1 MATLVLSAV
10 GAAAGAVLG
19 PVGAIVGRAIGGLAG
34 ALIDETLL
42 HSMQPGQTGP
52 RLSDLNVLSS
62 TEGKAI
68 QQVYGRVR
76 VSGDIIWA
84 TQYEERAVKSG
95 GGKGGPSVQTYD
107 YYSNFAVGLC
117 LGPINHVARV
127 WADGVELDLTQ
138 ITMRVYTG
146 SRTQSP
152 DALILAVQPGG
163 VPAYRDL
170 AYVVF
175 ERLPLSDYG
184 NRIPQLAFEV
194 IRCVDTLETR
204 VKAVTMIPGATEFG
218 YQTTGLTSL
227 DASGATVTENRHI
240 QYQASDIEAALD
252 DLQAICPN
260 IERIALV
267 VAWFGDD
274 LRAGNCT
281 IAPRVMSNARV
292 VNADWS
298 VAGLNRSTARTV
310 SQVTP
315 TLDYGATTA
324 TAIAAFGGTPDDA
337 SVISAIQAINAR
349 GLKVTFYPFILMD
362 IPRGNTLPDPSGG
375 TGQGVFPWRGRITC
389 SPAAGAAGSVDKTA
403 IAGTQVAHF
412 VGAATASQFST
423 AGGIV
428 TYSGDE
434 WSFRRFIL
442 HYANLVTLAGGVDA
456 FLVGSELRGLTTVRS
471 GAGTYPFVSALV
483 RLAADVKAVLGSR
496 TKVSYGADWSEWF
509 GHQPQ
514 DGSHDVCFHL
524 DPFWASANVDFIG
537 IDSYVPLSDWRY
549 GTNLDAAIATSAKD
563 LTYLRRNVLAGEG
576 YDFYYASDTDRI
588 NQVRTPITDGAYA
601 EPWIFRYKDLP
612 SWWQSQHYNR
622 PGGVRAT
629 TPTAWVPKSKPFW
642 LTETGC
648 PAVDL
653 GPNEPNKFPDA
664 YSVEAGLPYFSN
676 GARDDL
682 AQRRFCEAMLSA
694 WDTSDPAH
702 LAAASLSTTSGAP
715 MLDPATIHLWTWDAR
730 PFPAFPALSSV
741 WADAANWR
749 TGHWLNGR
757 LGGTSVDAL
766 IRAIL
771 TDYGFT
777 AVETVAVDGCVDGYL
792 IDSVMTARSAVS
804 PLLSAWQI
812 DPVDT
817 GVSVRFAGRSRAAVA
832 AFSRD
837 MLVDP
842 GTSEVIELVRQQE
855 TELPHEVS
863 VTVSDVLR
871 DYHRSTVTSRRL
883 VGKSATAGKADLPV
897 IAPLDVTLQ
906 IADQWLHDLWVGR
919 ETANF
924 ALPPNAAAIEPG
936 DILNVD
942 TGSGTR
948 SLLVTRLT
956 DGLSRAI
963 ESRAIYT
970 GLYAPV
976 AGAVRTQTV
985 SPPATYGTPTVQIL
999 DIAHLSDT
1007 DPFYQPYLAVC
1018 ANPWPGTIAIWRQ
1031 TADGG
1036 SYQLIATHDQRATLG
1051 TTTTPFAHGVR
1062 SQFDR
1067 VTTLGVTL
1075 AAGSLASTPESS
1087 VLSGSNLAAVRNS
1100 AGVWEVFQFANA
1112 TLTAANAYTL
1122 SDFLR
1127 AQGGSEDAWLNP
1139 TPTGSPFVLLDTTLM
1154 PIPIKMADIGLPLTL
1169 RIGPASQDYTS
1180 AAYVS
1185 VTFTPAARGLLPW
1198 SPTDLHARRD
1208 PVSGD
1213 VTFTWVRRSRVPGV
1227 DGWGAGDAPL
1237 GEDTEAYELRL
1248 LSGATILRTFAV
1260 TSPICTY
1267 PAVQQAA
1274 DFGALQAS
1282 YTISVA
1288 QMSTLL
1294 GPGVWRTA
1302 TLSL

>member
-10 GAAAGAVLG
+10 GAAAGSVLG
-19 PVGAIVGRAIGGLAG
+19 PVGAIVGRAIGGIAG

-42 HSMQPGQTGP
+42 RSMQPSKTGP
-52 RLSDLNVLSS
+52 RLSDLNVMSS

-95 GGKGGPSVQTYD
+95 GGKGGPSVQSYD
-107 YYSNFAVGLC
+107 YYANFAVGLC
-117 LGPINHVARV
+117 LGAINHVARV
-127 WADGVELDLTQ
+127 WADGVEVDLSQ
-138 ITMRVYTG
+138 ITMRVYPG
-146 SRTQSP
+146 NRTQSP

-175 ERLPLSDYG
+175 ERLPLSNYG
-184 NRIPQLAFEV
+184 NRIPQLTFEV
-194 IRCVDTLETR
+194 IRCVDTLESR
-204 VKAVTMIPGATEFG
+204 VKAVTMIPGSTEFG
-218 YQTTGLTSL
+218 YQPTALTSL
-227 DASGATVTENRHI
+227 DRTGATVTENRHI

-292 VNADWS
+292 VSANWS
-298 VAGLNRSTARTV
+298 VAGLERGTARVV

-315 TLDYGATTA
+315 TLDYGASTS

-337 SVISAIQAINAR
+337 SVIAAIRAINAR

-362 IPRGNTLPDPSGG
+362 IPPGNALSDPYGG
-375 TGQGVFPWRGRITC
+375 TAQGAFPWRGRITC
-389 SPAAGAAGSVDKTA
+389 SPAAGVAGSVDKTA
-403 IAGTQVAHF
+403 TAVTQVAQF
-412 VGAATASQFST
+412 VGAASQSQFSA
-423 AGGIV
+423 AGTTV
-428 TYSGDE
+428 TYTGSE

-471 GAGTYPFVSALV
+471 DARTYPFVNALV
-483 RLAADVKAVLGSR
+483 QLAADVKAVVGAG

-514 DGSHDVCFHL
+514 DGSHDVFFHL

-549 GTNLDAAIATSAKD
+549 GASLDAGTASSGKD
-563 LTYLRRNVLAGEG
+563 LSYLRGNVLAGEG
-576 YDFYYASDTDRI
+576 YDFYYASEADRAG
-588 NQVRTPITDGAYA
+588 QLRMPITDGAYS
-601 EPWIFRYKDLP
+601 EPWIYRFKDLP
-612 SWWQSQHYNR
+612 NWWQNQHYNR
-622 PGGVRAT
+622 PGGVRAMS
-629 TPTAWVPKSKPFW
+629 PTAWVPKSKPFW

-664 YSVEAGLPYFSN
+664 YSVEAGLPFFSN

-694 WDTSDPAH
+694 WDRSDPAH
-702 LAAASLSTTSGAP
+702 LAAASLTTTSGAP

-730 PFPAFPALSSV
+730 PFPAFPALSGV

-771 TDYGFT
+771 ADYGFT
-777 AVETVAVDGCVDGYL
+777 QVETVAIDGCVDGYL
-792 IDSVMTARSAVS
+792 IDNVMTARSSVS

-812 DPVDT
+812 DPIDT
-817 GVSVRFAGRSRAAVA
+817 GVGVRFAGRSRATVA
-832 AFSRD
+832 TFSHD
-837 MLVDP
+837 TLIDP
-842 GTSEVIELVRQQE
+842 GKSQVIELIRQQE
-855 TELPHEVS
+855 TELPHAVS

-883 VGKSATAGKADLPV
+883 VGKSATASKADLPV
-897 IAPLDVTLQ
+897 VAPLDVTLQ

-936 DILNVD
+936 DILSVD

-948 SLLVTRLT
+948 SVLVTRVT
-956 DGLSRAI
+956 DGLSRAM
-963 ESRAIYT
+963 EARSVYSA
-970 GLYAPV
+970 LYAPV
-976 AGAVRTQTV
+976 AGAIRTQGMG
-985 SPPATYGTPTVQIL
+985 PAATYGAPTVQIL

-1007 DPFYQPYLAVC
+1007 DPSYQPYLAVS

-1031 TADGG
+1031 AAGGG
-1036 SYQLIATHDQRATLG
+1036 SYQLIATHDERAAIG
-1051 TTTTPFAHGVR
+1051 TTTTAFRPGPL

-1067 VTTLGVTL
+1067 LTTLGVTL
-1075 AAGSLASTPESS
+1075 QAGTLASMSEAS
-1087 VLSGSNLAAVRNS
+1087 VLSGGNLAAVRNS
-1100 AGVWEVFQFANA
+1100 AGIWEVFQFANA
-1112 TLTAANAYTL
+1112 TLTAANTYTL
-1122 SDFLR
+1122 SDLIR

-1139 TPTGSPFVLLDTTLM
+1139 MPAGSAFVLLDATLM
-1154 PIPIKMADIGLPLTL
+1154 PIPIAAGGVGLPVTL
-1169 RIGPASQDYTS
+1169 KIGPASQDYTS
-1180 AAYVS
+1180 ASYVT
-1185 VTFTPAARGLLPW
+1185 VTFTPTARGLLPW
-1198 SPTDLHARRD
+1198 SPSDLHARRN
-1208 PVSGD
+1208 PGSGD
-1213 VTFTWVRRSRVPGV
+1213 VTFTWVRRSRVPGA
-1227 DGWGAGDAPL
+1227 DSWGAGDAPL
-1237 GEDTEAYELRL
+1237 GEDTEAYQLRI
-1248 LSGATILRTFAV
+1248 LSGATTLRTIAA
-1260 TSPICTY
+1260 TSPTCIY
-1267 PAVQQAA
+1267 PAAQQLA
-1274 DFGALQAS
+1274 DFGTLQSS
-1282 YTISVA
+1282 YTIAVA
-1288 QMSTLL
+1288 QVSTLL